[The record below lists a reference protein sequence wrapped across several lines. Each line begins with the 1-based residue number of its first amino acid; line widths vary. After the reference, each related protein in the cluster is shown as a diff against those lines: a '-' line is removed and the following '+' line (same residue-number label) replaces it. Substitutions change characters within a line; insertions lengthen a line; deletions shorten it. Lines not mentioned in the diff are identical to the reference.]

1 MKKILVSVLL
11 MVAVGLTTALAGDE
25 TGISKQVKENF
36 EKEFAGARSVV
47 WNNLG
52 DYQVATFIFEDV
64 RVEAY
69 FNSETGDLEG
79 AARYIL
85 FDQMPLL
92 VLRAFNKNFASTDLL
107 NALEISNTEG
117 VSYLLVAEK
126 ENKRYRI
133 KISANGNVLSKTKIK
148 Q

>member
-1 MKKILVSVLL
+1 MKKILISLLL
-11 MVAVGLTTALAGDE
+11 MLAVGLTTAVAGDE
-25 TGISKQVKENF
+25 TVVSKQVKENF

-52 DYQVATFIFEDV
+52 DYQVVNFIFEGV

-79 AARYIL
+79 SARYIL

-92 VLRAFNKNFASTDLL
+92 VLRAFSKNFASTDFLSV
-107 NALEISNTEG
+107 LEISNTAG

-126 ENKRYRI
+126 ENKRYKI